1 MMTAMVAI
9 ISIILIF
16 LFVGRK
22 ALPVFTNESVRQ
34 TASVKEFF
42 TRNGQSP
49 DGKPAFVWQPVS
61 DRPKYSFVPLIDG
74 QRTTSPAGSDEIE
87 FQRGQYAERA

>member
-22 ALPVFTNESVRQ
+22 ALPVFTFSLDGCSIHSRQ
-34 TASVKEFF
+34 AWMERKS
-42 TRNGQSP
+42 RP
-49 DGKPAFVWQPVS
+49 DVS
-61 DRPKYSFVPLIDG
+61 
-74 QRTTSPAGSDEIE
+74 
-87 FQRGQYAERA
+87 